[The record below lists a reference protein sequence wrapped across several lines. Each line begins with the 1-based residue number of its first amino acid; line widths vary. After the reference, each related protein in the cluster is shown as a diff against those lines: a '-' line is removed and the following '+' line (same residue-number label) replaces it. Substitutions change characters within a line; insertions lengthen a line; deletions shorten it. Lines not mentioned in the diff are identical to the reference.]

1 MNIPAT
7 MIAIEIRS
15 PGGPQV
21 LQPVQRPV
29 PAIGAR
35 EVLVRVVAAGV
46 NRPDLLQR
54 AGLYPPPPGASD
66 IPGLEV
72 AGEIVRAGADVREF
86 GLGAEVC
93 ALVAGG
99 GYAQFVAVPVE
110 QCLPVPATLSLEEAG
125 VVPETFFTVYY
136 NAFMRAGL
144 QSGETFLVHGGSS
157 GIGTTAILLG
167 KAFDTR
173 VIITAGSAE
182 KCAACVRLGADSAIN
197 YKEEDFV
204 AATLRL
210 TNEKGADVILD
221 MVGGS
226 YVPRN
231 MVAAAVNGRIAV
243 IATLGGVKAE
253 IDLRAL
259 MMKRLTLTAS
269 TLRAQPIESKGR
281 ICSAL
286 REKVW
291 PLFRTKRLRPH
302 IHARF
307 PLTQAADAHA
317 LLESGAH
324 VGKIVLLT

>member
-1 MNIPAT
+1 MGIPAT
-7 MIAIEIRS
+7 MIAIEIRA
-15 PGGPQV
+15 PGGPEV

-29 PAIGAR
+29 PEIGAR
-35 EVLVRVVAAGV
+35 EVLVQVVAAGV

-54 AGLYPPPPGASD
+54 AGHYPPPPGASD

-72 AGEIVRAGADVREF
+72 AGVVVRIGADVRELA
-86 GLGAEVC
+86 LGDQVC

-110 QCLPVPATLSLEEAG
+110 QCLPLPATLNLEEAG
-125 VVPETFFTVYY
+125 AVPETFFTVYF
-136 NAFMRAGL
+136 NAFMRSGL

-173 VIITAGSAE
+173 VIVTAGSAE
-182 KCAACVRLGADSAIN
+182 KCAACLGLGADSAIN

-210 TNEKGADVILD
+210 TDKKGADVILD

-226 YVPRN
+226 YLPRN
-231 MVAAAVNGRIAV
+231 VVAAAVNGRLAV

-253 IDLRAL
+253 VDLRAF

-269 TLRAQPIESKGR
+269 TLRAQPVESKAR
-281 ICSAL
+281 IASAL
-286 REKVW
+286 RENVW
-291 PLFRTKRLRPH
+291 PLFTTKRLRPR

-317 LLESGAH
+317 LMESDAH
-324 VGKIVLLT
+324 IGKIVLVT